1 MFQLTRRSL
10 LGSGSALLAA
20 SAAGGLP
27 RSACAAGTIVATTYP
42 GSFDEA
48 FKAIVGPALSKNT
61 GGSVTFSPLLNVDQI
76 GKIQAS
82 RNAPPFDVVLF
93 DEGPLIPAIEAGIL
107 EKFPG
112 DRSKNF
118 ADIPEAFRHPGGYAP
133 VITVQLIGIA
143 YNPKKI
149 TTPPTSW
156 EDLWKPEY
164 RGRVGITG
172 MASSLGTAFMV
183 EIAKMN
189 GGSDTNIE
197 PAFDAIKRL
206 LPNVGAIAAS
216 PGALAALFQQGEID
230 IAFNYWNNVAL
241 LAAKGVD
248 IAFAKPRSGAVVV
261 RTSAQ
266 IVQNNQDP
274 KLALEYI
281 DTVMS
286 PSVQTGLEAAPW
298 VMMPTNKKV
307 PLTGAN
313 LTVAKS
319 VEELVS
325 NNTLLDWTR
334 FQALRGGWITRFSKE
349 VKI

>member
-1 MFQLTRRSL
+1 MTLSRRSL
-10 LGSGSALLAA
+10 LASGSAALAA
-20 SAAGGLP
+20 GSLGLP
-27 RSACAAGTIVATTYP
+27 THSRAATTIVATTYP

-48 FKAIVGPALSKNT
+48 FKAVVGPAFTKAS
-61 GGSVTFSPLLNVDQI
+61 GGANVTFTPLLGVDQI

-93 DEGPLIPAIEAGIL
+93 DEGPLIPAIESGVL
-107 EKFPG
+107 EKFPSEK
-112 DRSKNF
+112 SKAF
-118 ADIPEAFRHPGGYAP
+118 ADIPPAFRHPDGYAP

-149 TTPPTSW
+149 KTPPTSW

-164 RGRVGITG
+164 KGRVGITG
-172 MASSLGTAFMV
+172 LGSSLGTAFMV
-183 EIAKMN
+183 EVAKMY

-197 PAFDAIKRL
+197 PAFEAVKKL
-206 LPNVGAIAAS
+206 LPNVGAIAPS

-248 IAFAKPRSGAVVV
+248 IAFAKPKSGAIAI
-261 RTSAQ
+261 RSSAQ
-266 IVQNNQDP
+266 IVKNNQDP
-274 KLALEYI
+274 KLVLDYLDA
-281 DTVMS
+281 VMS
-286 PSVQTGLEAAPW
+286 FDVQKSLEANPW
-298 VMMPTNKKV
+298 VMMPTNTKV

-319 VEELVS
+319 VDDLVANS
-325 NNTLLDWTR
+325 VLLDWTK
-334 FQALRGGWITRFSKE
+334 FQPLRGEWITRFSKE

>member
-1 MFQLTRRSL
+1 MILTRRSL
-10 LGSGSALLAA
+10 LA
-20 SAAGGLP
+20 SAAASTAAGVLVSPFGP
-27 RSACAAGTIVATTYP
+27 ARAAGTIVATTYP

-48 FKAIVGPALSKNT
+48 FKSVVGPAFAKTS
-61 GGSVTFSPLLNVDQI
+61 GGAVTFSPLLNVDQI

-82 RNAPPFDVVLF
+82 RNNPPFDVVLF
-93 DEGPLIPAIEAGIL
+93 DEGPLIPAIQAGIL
-107 EKFPG
+107 EKFPA
-112 DRSKNF
+112 DKSKAF
-118 ADIPEAFRHPGGYAP
+118 ADIPDAFRHPEGYAP

-164 RGRVGITG
+164 KGRVGITG
-172 MASSLGTAFMV
+172 LGSSLGTAFMV
-183 EIAKMN
+183 EIAKIH
-189 GGSDTNIE
+189 GGSETNVE
-197 PAFDAIKRL
+197 PAFDAIKKL
-206 LPNVGAIAAS
+206 LPNVGAIAPS

-248 IAFAKPRSGAVVV
+248 IAFAKPKSGAVVV

-266 IVQNNQDP
+266 IVKNNQDP
-274 KLALEYI
+274 KLVLDYL
-281 DTVMS
+281 DTAMS
-286 PSVQTGLEAAPW
+286 VDVQKGLEASPW

-307 PLTGAN
+307 PLSGAN

-319 VEELVS
+319 VDDLVGT
-325 NNTLLDWTR
+325 NVLLDWTK
-334 FQALRGGWITRFSKE
+334 FQSLRGEWISRFNKD

>member
-1 MFQLTRRSL
+1 MTLSRRSL
-10 LGSGSALLAA
+10 LALGSSALAAGSLGRPGLSRAA
-20 SAAGGLP
+20 S
-27 RSACAAGTIVATTYP
+27 SIVATTYP

-48 FKAIVGPALSKNT
+48 FKAVVGPAYSKA
-61 GGSVTFSPLLNVDQI
+61 GGAGVSFTPLLGVDQI

-93 DEGPLIPAIEAGIL
+93 DEGPLIPAIESGVL
-107 EKFPG
+107 EKFPAEK
-112 DRSKNF
+112 SKTF
-118 ADIPEAFRHPGGYAP
+118 ADIPAAFRHPDGYAP

-149 TTPPTSW
+149 KTPPASW

-164 RGRVGITG
+164 KGRVGITG
-172 MASSLGTAFMV
+172 LASSLGTAFMV
-183 EIAKMN
+183 EIAKMH

-197 PAFDAIKRL
+197 PAFDAIKKL
-206 LPNVGAIAAS
+206 LPNVGAIAPS

-248 IAFAKPRSGAVVV
+248 IAFAKPKTGAIVV
-261 RTSAQ
+261 RSSAQ
-266 IVQNNQDP
+266 IVKNNQDP
-274 KLALEYI
+274 EGVLKYL

-286 PSVQTGLEAAPW
+286 VDVQKTLEASPW

-307 PLTGAN
+307 PLTGPN
-313 LTVAKS
+313 LTVASS
-319 VEELVS
+319 VDDLVT
-325 NNTLLDWTR
+325 NNVLLDWTR
-334 FQALRGGWITRFSKE
+334 FQPLRGEWITRFSKE
-349 VKI
+349 VKT

>member
-1 MFQLTRRSL
+1 MRLSRRSL
-10 LGSGSALLAA
+10 LTSGSAALAA
-20 SAAGGLP
+20 GSLGFATDSRAAT
-27 RSACAAGTIVATTYP
+27 TIVATTYP

-48 FKAIVGPALSKNT
+48 FKAVVGPAFSKAS
-61 GGSVTFSPLLNVDQI
+61 GGASVTFTPLLGVDQI

-93 DEGPLIPAIEAGIL
+93 DEGPLIPAIGSGVL
-107 EKFPG
+107 EKFPAEK
-112 DRSKNF
+112 SKAF
-118 ADIPEAFRHPGGYAP
+118 ADIPQAFRHPDGYAP

-149 TTPPTSW
+149 KTPPTSW

-164 RGRVGITG
+164 KGRVGLTG
-172 MASSLGTAFMV
+172 LGSSLGTAFMV
-183 EIAKMN
+183 EVAKMY
-189 GGSDTNIE
+189 GGSETNIE
-197 PAFDAIKRL
+197 PAFEAVKKL
-206 LPNVGAIAAS
+206 LPNVGAIAPS

-248 IAFAKPRSGAVVV
+248 IAFAKPKSGAIAI
-261 RTSAQ
+261 RSSAQ
-266 IVQNNQDP
+266 IVKNNQDP
-274 KLALEYI
+274 KLVLDYLE
-281 DTVMS
+281 TVMS
-286 PSVQTGLEAAPW
+286 VDTQKTLEANPW
-298 VMMPTNKKV
+298 VMMPVNSKV

-319 VEELVS
+319 VDDLVAS
-325 NNTLLDWTR
+325 SVLLDWTK
-334 FQALRGGWITRFSKE
+334 FQPLRGEWITRFSKE

>member
-1 MFQLTRRSL
+1 MNFTRRSF
-10 LGSGSALLAA
+10 LATTA
-20 SAAGGLP
+20 AAAAAGLIP
-27 RSACAAGTIVATTYP
+27 PATRTARAAGTIVATTYP

-48 FKAIVGPALSKNT
+48 FKAVVGPAFAKTS
-61 GGSVTFSPLLNVDQI
+61 GGAVTFSPLLNVDQI

-82 RNAPPFDVVLF
+82 RNNPPFDVVLF
-93 DEGPLIPAIEAGIL
+93 DEGPLIPAIQAGIL
-107 EKFPG
+107 EKFPA
-112 DRSKNF
+112 DKSKTF
-118 ADIPEAFRHPGGYAP
+118 ADIPDAFRHPEGYAP

-164 RGRVGITG
+164 KGRVGITG
-172 MASSLGTAFMV
+172 LGSSLGTAFMV
-183 EIAKMN
+183 EIAKLH
-189 GGSDTNIE
+189 GGSDTNVE
-197 PAFDAIKRL
+197 PAFDAIKSL
-206 LPNVGAIAAS
+206 LPNVGAIAPS

-248 IAFAKPRSGAVVV
+248 IAFAKPKSGAVVI

-266 IVQNNQDP
+266 IVKNNQDP
-274 KLALEYI
+274 KLVLDYL
-281 DTVMS
+281 DTAMS
-286 PSVQTGLEAAPW
+286 VEAQKGLETAPW

-307 PLTGAN
+307 PLTAAN

-319 VEELVS
+319 VDDLVA
-325 NNTLLDWTR
+325 NNVLLDWTR
-334 FQALRGGWITRFSKE
+334 FQSLRGEWITRFSKE